1 MKLELTDRNLQRY
14 HLTGTLVVV
23 VVLALALAGSLL
35 WIGLT
40 EYRQITQR
48 FEQAQQKRLHD
59 RLQSEMDAAVGY
71 LDFLQART
79 GMVLRKALQEKT
91 AMAFQIA
98 TAIHQHEH
106 GRHPE
111 AEVKRLILEALRP
124 QRFFD
129 DRGYVF
135 VRDLQGN
142 GLLQPLNPELENTSL
157 WDNHDDK
164 GPWALKCAVIART

>member
-59 RLQSEMDAAVGY
+59 RLQSEMDKWAKVVKAA
-71 LDFLQART
+71 DI
-79 GMVLRKALQEKT
+79 K
-91 AMAFQIA
+91 I
-98 TAIHQHEH
+98 
-106 GRHPE
+106 
-111 AEVKRLILEALRP
+111 
-124 QRFFD
+124 
-129 DRGYVF
+129 
-135 VRDLQGN
+135 
-142 GLLQPLNPELENTSL
+142 
-157 WDNHDDK
+157 
-164 GPWALKCAVIART
+164 